1 MVCDESLPSRFGVEQ
16 AEMCLCQLKDR
27 DFFFCLLSRVAFD
40 EETFVAGVVLSLSVA
55 FYE

>member
-1 MVCDESLPSRFGVEQ
+1 MVCDESLPSRVGVEQ
-16 AEMCLCQLKDR
+16 VEMCLCQLKDR

>member
-1 MVCDESLPSRFGVEQ
+1 MPVSAEEQ
-16 AEMCLCQLKDR
+16 G
-27 DFFFCLLSRVAFD
+27 FFFCLLSRVAFD